1 MMDSGK
7 MMGMKEAVAKFV
19 SDGDLVYLAGFTHMI
34 PFAAGHE
41 IIRQRKK
48 NLVLGRA
55 TPDIIYDQMIAA
67 GCAKKLIFSYSG
79 NPGVGSLRCFRRA
92 VEMPKPK
99 PGEEAKVADWKPL
112 EIEEYTHFGLS
123 GRLFAG
129 ATNMPFLPMRT
140 NIGSDLPAQ
149 NPMIRTVKD
158 PYTGYEVSVVP
169 PLKPDV
175 AVVHVQRADKNGNA
189 HIWGIIGEQKDA
201 AFASKKVIISAEEIV
216 EESVIRSDPNRTL
229 IPDIVVHAVV
239 HEPWCAHPSYVQGYY
254 DRDNEFYMQW
264 DEITKEH
271 ATTLKYLDEWVYG
284 VENRAEYMRKIPSE
298 RLQKLKFKAAYCT
311 PVDYGTM

>member
-1 MMDSGK
+1 MDSSK
-7 MMGMKEAVAKFV
+7 MMGMKEAIAKHV

-41 IIRQRKK
+41 IVRQKRKD
-48 NLVLGRA
+48 LTLARA

-67 GCAKKLIFSYSG
+67 GCAKKLIFSYAG

-92 VEMPKPK
+92 LEKDLP
-99 PGEEAKVADWKPL
+99 KPL

-140 NIGSDLPAQ
+140 NIGSDLPAY
-149 NPMIRTVKD
+149 NAHIKTVKD
-158 PYTGYEVSVVP
+158 PYTGDEISVVP

-175 AVVHVQRADKNGNA
+175 AVVHVQRADAEGNA
-189 HIWGIIGEQKDA
+189 HVWGIIGEQKDA
-201 AFASKKVIISAEEIV
+201 AFASKKVILSAEEIV
-216 EESVIRSDPNRTL
+216 DDDVIRSDPNRTL
-229 IPDIVVHAVV
+229 IPDFVVHAVV

-271 ATTLKYLDEWVYG
+271 DSTMKYMDEWVHG
-284 VENRAEYMRKIPSE
+284 VEDRQQYMKKLSAEKI
-298 RLQKLKFKAAYCT
+298 LKLKPKAAYCT
-311 PVDYGTM
+311 PVDYGTL

>member
-1 MMDSGK
+1 MDSEK
-7 MMGMKEAVAKFV
+7 RMSMKEAMSKHVK
-19 SDGDLVYLAGFTHMI
+19 DGDTVYLAGFTHMI

-41 IIRQRKK
+41 IIRQKRK
-48 NLVLGRA
+48 NLTLARA

-67 GCAKKLIFSYSG
+67 GCAKKLIFSYAG

-92 VEMPKPK
+92 LEKSQPN
-99 PGEEAKVADWKPL
+99 PL

-129 ATNMPFLPMRT
+129 ATNMPFLPMRS
-140 NIGSDLPAQ
+140 NSGSDLPQ
-149 NPMIRTVKD
+149 FNPAIKTVKD
-158 PYTGYEVSVVP
+158 PYTGDDVSVVP
-169 PLKPDV
+169 PMKPDV
-175 AVVHVQRADKNGNA
+175 TVVHVQRADASGNA
-189 HIWGIIGEQKDA
+189 HLWGITGEQKDA
-201 AFASKKVIISAEEIV
+201 AFAAKKVILSTEEIV
-216 EESVIRSDPNRTL
+216 DERIIRSDPNRTL
-229 IPDIVVHAVV
+229 IPDFVVHAVV

-271 ATTLKYLDEWVYG
+271 DSTMKYLDEWVFG
-284 VENRAEYMRKIPSE
+284 VEDRAAYMK
-298 RLQKLKFKAAYCT
+298 KLPAEKLPKLRFKAAYCT

>member
-1 MMDSGK
+1 MDSGK
-7 MMGMKEAVAKFV
+7 MMTMKEAVSRYVKDDEA
-19 SDGDLVYLAGFTHMI
+19 VYLAGFTHMI

-41 IIRQRKK
+41 IIRQKRKG
-48 NLVLGRA
+48 LTLCRA

-67 GCAKKLIFSYSG
+67 GCAKKVVFSYAG

-92 VEMPKPK
+92 LEKGVPNPI
-99 PGEEAKVADWKPL
+99 

-140 NIGSDLPAQ
+140 NAGSDLPS
-149 NPMIRTVKD
+149 NNHNIKTIKD
-158 PYTGYEVSVVP
+158 PYTGDEISTVP

-175 AVVHVQRADKNGNA
+175 AVVHVQRCDENGNS

-201 AFASKKVIISAEEIV
+201 AFAAKKVIITAEEIV
-216 EESVIRSDPNRTL
+216 SESVIRSDPNRTL
-229 IPDIVVHAVV
+229 IPDFVAHAVV
-239 HEPWCAHPSYVQGYY
+239 LEPWCAHPSYTQGYY

-264 DEITKEH
+264 DDITKEH
-271 ATTLKYLDEWVYG
+271 ESTMKYMDEWVYG
-284 VENRAEYMRKIPSE
+284 VENRGQYMKKLSSE
-298 RLQKLKFKAAYCT
+298 KVIKLLPKACYSQ
-311 PVDYGTM
+311 PVSYGSV

>member
-1 MMDSGK
+1 MMD
-7 MMGMKEAVAKFV
+7 MKEAVAKHV

-48 NLVLGRA
+48 DLTLARA

-67 GCAKKLIFSYSG
+67 GCAKKVIFSYAG

-92 VEMPKPK
+92 LEKGQP
-99 PGEEAKVADWKPL
+99 KPL

-140 NIGSDLPAQ
+140 NLGSDLPRFNA
-149 NPMIRTVKD
+149 NIKTVKD
-158 PYTGYEVSVVP
+158 PYTGDEISVVP
-169 PLKPDV
+169 PLRPDV
-175 AVVHVQRADKNGNA
+175 AVVHVQRADAQGNS

-201 AFASKKVIISAEEIV
+201 AFAAKKVIISAEEIV
-216 EESVIRSDPNRTL
+216 DEGVIRSDPNRTL
-229 IPDIVVHAVV
+229 IPDFVVDSVV

-254 DRDNEFYMQW
+254 DRDNEFYMSW

-271 ATTLKYLDEWVYG
+271 DSTMKYMEEWVFG
-284 VENRAEYMRKIPSE
+284 VASRAEYMKKMSAEKVLSLRP
-298 RLQKLKFKAAYCT
+298 RAAYCT
-311 PVDYGTM
+311 PVDYGTL

>member
-1 MMDSGK
+1 MDTGK
-7 MMGMKEAVAKFV
+7 MMTMKEAVSKYV
-19 SDGDLVYLAGFTHMI
+19 KDDDSIYLAGFTHMI

-41 IIRQRKK
+41 IIRQKRR
-48 NLVLGRA
+48 NMTLCRA

-67 GCAKKLIFSYSG
+67 GCCKKVMFSYAG

-92 VEMPKPK
+92 FEKGQPNKI
-99 PGEEAKVADWKPL
+99 

-140 NIGSDLPAQ
+140 NLGSDLPAQ
-149 NPMIRTVKD
+149 NHNMKTIKD
-158 PYTGYEVSVVP
+158 PYTGDEVSIVP
-169 PLKPDV
+169 PLKPDL
-175 AVVHVQRADKNGNA
+175 AVVHVQRCDREGNS

-216 EESVIRSDPNRTL
+216 DESVIRSDPNRTL
-229 IPDIVVHAVV
+229 IPDFVVHAVV
-239 HEPWCAHPSYVQGYY
+239 HEPWCAHPSYTQGFY

-271 ATTLKYLDEWVYG
+271 DTTMKYLDEWVFG
-284 VENRAEYMRKIPSE
+284 VEDRAAYMRKLSAE
-298 RLQKLKFKAAYCT
+298 KLLKLKPKAAYCT

>member
-1 MMDSGK
+1 MDSGK
-7 MMGMKEAVAKFV
+7 LMTMKEAVSKYF
-19 SDGDLVYLAGFTHMI
+19 SDGDTIYLAGFTHMI

-41 IIRQRKK
+41 IIRQKK
-48 NLVLGRA
+48 KGLTLCRA

-67 GCAKKLIFSYSG
+67 GSCKKVVFSYAG

-92 VEMPKPK
+92 
-99 PGEEAKVADWKPL
+99 L
-112 EIEEYTHFGLS
+112 EKGQPNKIEIDEYSHFGLC

-140 NIGSDLPAQ
+140 NTGSDLPAQ
-149 NPMIRTVKD
+149 NKNMQSVKD
-158 PYTGYEVSVVP
+158 PYTGDEISVVP

-175 AVVHVQRADKNGNA
+175 AVVHVQRCDVNGNS

-216 EESVIRSDPNRTL
+216 GEDLIRSDPNRTL
-229 IPDIVVHAVV
+229 IPDFVVHAVV
-239 HEPWCAHPSYVQGYY
+239 HEPWACHPSYVQGYY

-271 ATTLKYLDEWVYG
+271 DTTMKWVDEWVMG
-284 VENRAEYMRKIPSE
+284 VENRQQYMKKLTSE
-298 RLQKLKFKAAYCT
+298 KVLKLLPK
-311 PVDYGTM
+311 PVYSAPVNYGSV

>member
-1 MMDSGK
+1 MDSGK
-7 MMGMKEAVAKFV
+7 MMTMKEAVSKFV
-19 SDGDLVYLAGFTHMI
+19 RDDETVYLAGFTHMI

-41 IIRQRKK
+41 IIRQKRKG
-48 NLVLGRA
+48 LTLARA

-67 GCAKKLIFSYSG
+67 GCAKKVVFSYAG

-92 VEMPKPK
+92 
-99 PGEEAKVADWKPL
+99 L
-112 EIEEYTHFGLS
+112 EKGQPNKIEIDEYTHFGLS

-140 NIGSDLPAQ
+140 NLGSDLPPFNKNMKTIQ
-149 NPMIRTVKD
+149 D
-158 PYTGYEVSVVP
+158 PYTGDTVSVVP

-175 AVVHVQRADKNGNA
+175 AVVHVQRCDSNGNA

-216 EESVIRSDPNRTL
+216 DESVIRSDPNRTL
-229 IPDIVVHAVV
+229 IPDFVVHAVV
-239 HEPWCAHPSYVQGYY
+239 HEPWCAHPSYTQGYY

-271 ATTLKYLDEWVYG
+271 DTTMKYLDEWVLG
-284 VENRAEYMRKIPSE
+284 VQDRNEYMKKMPAE
-298 RLQKLKFKAAYCT
+298 KLLKLKPKAAYCT
-311 PVDYGTM
+311 PVDYGTL

>member
-1 MMDSGK
+1 MDTGK
-7 MMGMKEAVAKFV
+7 MMTMKEAVSKYV
-19 SDGDLVYLAGFTHMI
+19 KDDDTIYLAGFTHMI

-41 IIRQRKK
+41 IIRQKRRS
-48 NLVLGRA
+48 LTLCRA

-67 GCAKKLIFSYSG
+67 GCCKKVMFSYAG

-92 VEMPKPK
+92 LEK
-99 PGEEAKVADWKPL
+99 GEPNKI

-140 NIGSDLPAQ
+140 NLGSDLPPQ
-149 NPMIRTVKD
+149 NPNMKTTKD
-158 PYTGYEVSVVP
+158 PYTGDEVSIVP
-169 PLKPDV
+169 PLKPDL
-175 AVVHVQRADKNGNA
+175 AVVHVQRCDREGNS

-201 AFASKKVIISAEEIV
+201 AFASKKVIISAEDIV
-216 EESVIRSDPNRTL
+216 DESIIRSDPNRTL
-229 IPDIVVHAVV
+229 IPDFVVHAVV
-239 HEPWCAHPSYVQGYY
+239 HEPWCAHPSYTQGYY

-271 ATTLKYLDEWVYG
+271 DTTMKYLDEWVFG
-284 VENRAEYMRKIPSE
+284 VEDRAAYMKKISAE
-298 RLQKLKFKAAYCT
+298 KLLKLKPKAAYCT
-311 PVDYGTM
+311 PVDYGTL